1 MQPKKK
7 LKLLEL
13 DKKVSE
19 NNSELSTTLFSQG
32 QRKRLAM
39 LSALLEDRPINI
51 FDEWAAEQ
59 DVHYRK
65 VYYRTVLPS
74 LKAKGK
80 ALIVISHEDRCYSI
94 ADRVIKLDYGNGYSR
109 PTKCQPS
116 KPKLKPVF
124 GFRIE
129 ET

>member
-59 DVHYRK
+59 DVHYRE
-65 VYYRTVLPS
+65 VFYRTVLPS

-80 ALIVISHEDRCYSI
+80 AMIVISHEDRC
-94 ADRVIKLDYGNGYSR
+94 
-109 PTKCQPS
+109 
-116 KPKLKPVF
+116 
-124 GFRIE
+124 
-129 ET
+129 